1 MAEFASSSSL
11 SADGARL
18 AQRIPNASA
27 FFLQNSHGRLRLN
40 HVHPCLHPIY
50 FAQYPV
56 LTSWFHSQAVNIHSS
71 TIGSFSSPA
80 VTIFGRRTVKERA
93 TLQVCWLML
102 KNIEPSMR
110 SPRHSLFCARHAP
123 RFSSHPL
130 TSSRAGHPCCPCTGC
145 CHARA
150 AAATSTLPSSSHP
163 AIPRKQTSTS
173 SSAQKFSPP
182 AVNGSL
188 RSARGCVLWC

>member
-1 MAEFASSSSL
+1 MSANHSERLRFFHAVYTQTFAFKPRASLPASHLLCSIPGPDHQYAFAGRQHSL
-11 SADGARL
+11 S
-18 AQRIPNASA
+18 
-27 FFLQNSHGRLRLN
+27 
-40 HVHPCLHPIY
+40 C
-50 FAQYPV
+50 
-56 LTSWFHSQAVNIHSS
+56 IHSS
-71 TIGSFSSPA
+71 TNGSFSSLA
-80 VTIFGRRTVKERA
+80 VTIFGRNTFRECA

>member
-1 MAEFASSSSL
+1 MAS
-11 SADGARL
+11 GN
-18 AQRIPNASA
+18 IPEAGA

-50 FAQYPV
+50 FALYPV
-56 LTSWFHSQAVNIHSS
+56 LTSWFRSQAVNIHSS

-150 AAATSTLPSSSHP
+150 AAAPSTLPSSSHP
-163 AIPRKQTSTS
+163 SIPRKQTSTS

-188 RSARGCVLWC
+188 RSARGCAAGC

>member
-50 FAQYPV
+50 FPQYPV
-56 LTSWFHSQAVNIHSS
+56 LTSWFRSQAVNIHSS

-80 VTIFGRRTVKERA
+80 VTIFGRRTLKERA
-93 TLQVCWLML
+93 ALEV
-102 KNIEPSMR
+102 
-110 SPRHSLFCARHAP
+110 
-123 RFSSHPL
+123 
-130 TSSRAGHPCCPCTGC
+130 
-145 CHARA
+145 
-150 AAATSTLPSSSHP
+150 
-163 AIPRKQTSTS
+163 
-173 SSAQKFSPP
+173 
-182 AVNGSL
+182 
-188 RSARGCVLWC
+188 